1 MDMAGFAINVNVLW
15 DYHPMVF
22 DTNPRWCC
30 MLETSFLELC
40 CTVEDIE
47 PLADNCTKVRKI
59 QTDHYFSQIRYL
71 F

>member
-47 PLADNCTKVRKI
+47 PLASTK
-59 QTDHYFSQIRYL
+59 H
-71 F
+71 